1 MRYFVVQ
8 SVGFSGSAFL
18 SKVLN
23 SHKDVMCFHE
33 VELRNS
39 VNIADDNK
47 SYRIR
52 LFFELDETERM
63 LGHFYNISKVHKY
76 FAMYNSVGTVETRH
90 FNFELPEQYI
100 PELTSKVYNVVS
112 PSEKRPEI
120 KFSYLIRSPVKTTN
134 SLYSEFEKIILF
146 LFGNKE
152 NPEVE
157 IKLKVF
163 ESYLNNVIVY
173 ALRFLQDKKT
183 VEMITGKPD
192 PLVRT
197 FGVCSMIVFSFFKY
211 ISTKDRRYIVTL
223 EEITSDKTKFEEKA
237 KEITGENY
245 NISDD
250 VLREKVNVHQG
261 KDSDIEIM
269 ESWSREKR
277 DIFSFVFSNCK
288 DELIS
293 FGYKDVI
300 DIL

>member
-23 SHKDVMCFHE
+23 SHKDVICFHE
-33 VELRNS
+33 VELRNAVS
-39 VNIADDNK
+39 ISDNQ

-63 LGHFYNISKVHKY
+63 LGHFYNISSVHKY
-76 FAMYNSVGTVETRH
+76 FTMYRAVGTVETRH

-100 PELTSKVYNVVS
+100 PEFSSKVYS
-112 PSEKRPEI
+112 IAPSDRKPEI

-134 SLYSEFEKIILF
+134 SLYSEFEKILVW
-146 LFGNKE
+146 LFGNKND

-157 IKLKVF
+157 SKLKMF
-163 ESYLNNVIVY
+163 ESYLNNALIY
-173 ALRFLQDKKT
+173 AVRFLQDKKT
-183 VEMITGKPD
+183 VEAITKKPD

-211 ISTKDRRYIVTL
+211 IYTKDRRYIIIL
-223 EEITSDKTKFEEKA
+223 EEITSDKRKFQEKA
-237 KEITGENY
+237 KEITGEDY
-245 NISDD
+245 SIDEET
-250 VLREKVNVHQG
+250 LGEKVNVHQG
-261 KDSDIEIM
+261 KDSNREIID
-269 ESWSREKR
+269 SWSREKR

-288 DELIS
+288 EELIS
-293 FGYKDVI
+293 FGYRDII